1 MAPRRPCTAA
11 TRSWSCCGAGSRRV
25 EEIAILGEGRGP
37 ALQELLTL
45 ARRRGVRISYRT
57 RDQLTAMAG
66 TPHHQGVVA
75 RVAHAAYRPLDELL
89 AIPAARG
96 QAPFFLA
103 LDRVQDP
110 MNLGAVLRTAEAAGV
125 HGVILPRHQA
135 VGLTSAVARAGMGA
149 MELVP
154 VARETNLVA
163 ALDLIRGRSIWVA
176 GAVTSG
182 GRPPWEIDLTVPICL
197 VLGGEGEGIRPLV
210 SRRLDYLV
218 TLPMHGTLRG
228 TQCLGGRGSP
238 VLRGGQAAHGQV
250 PLRRV
255 SRQLSPRR
263 HLPIESLDWSPIS
276 TVQ

>member
-1 MAPRRPCTAA
+1 MACEDGAETPLYGRHPVLELLR
-11 TRSWSCCGAGSRRV
+11 AGSRRV

-45 ARRRGVRISYRT
+45 ARRKGVRISYRT

-149 MELVP
+149 MDVVP

-182 GRPPWEIDLTVPICL
+182 GRPPWETDLTVPICL

-210 SRRLDYLV
+210 SRRLDYLL
-218 TLPMHGTLRG
+218 TLPMHGTLRALNVSAAAAALCFEVVRQR
-228 TQCLGGRGSP
+228 TAKSRPDGSP
-238 VLRGGQAAHGQV
+238 VSS
-250 PLRRV
+250 PV
-255 SRQLSPRR
+255 SPSPN
-263 HLPIESLDWSPIS
+263 
-276 TVQ
+276 

>member
-1 MAPRRPCTAA
+1 MPGEDGADIPLYGRHPVLELL
-11 TRSWSCCGAGSRRV
+11 RSGSRRV

-45 ARRRGVRISYRT
+45 ARRREVRVSYRT

-96 QAPFFLA
+96 QAPFFMA
-103 LDRVQDP
+103 LDRIQDP

-163 ALDLIRGRSIWVA
+163 TLDLIRGMSIWVA

-182 GRPPWEIDLTVPICL
+182 GRPPWEIDLTAPLCL

-210 SRRLDYLV
+210 SRRLDHLL
-218 TLPMHGTLRG
+218 TLPMRG
-228 TQCLGGRGSP
+228 RLQALNVSSAAAALCFEVVRQRSTRHRPNGSP
-238 VLRGGQAAHGQV
+238 V
-250 PLRRV
+250 
-255 SRQLSPRR
+255 S
-263 HLPIESLDWSPIS
+263 
-276 TVQ
+276 